1 MYPYLESFV
10 GDRKKEY
17 IRNHMLQQM
26 ENLVYRCAIDEFENG
41 MYDLPCRTRAALC
54 ELWADISQKY
64 MPWIR
69 ISQDD
74 LSEGKCWP
82 HQTHIVEVPFYYIE
96 YDIAQISTW
105 EFYMGMRNDRTR
117 TLENYMKLCRAGG
130 SKSFHELLAIAG
142 LSDPFAEGTV
152 ERICGPVAE
161 ELQSIL

>member
-1 MYPYLESFV
+1 
-10 GDRKKEY
+10 
-17 IRNHMLQQM
+17 
-26 ENLVYRCAIDEFENG
+26 
-41 MYDLPCRTRAALC
+41 
-54 ELWADISQKY
+54 

-69 ISQDD
+69 ISKDD

-105 EFYMGMRNDRTR
+105 EFYRKMQNDRAKAM
-117 TLENYMKLCRAGG
+117 ENYIKLCRAGG
-130 SKSFHELLAIAG
+130 SKSFHGLLADVG